1 MEEIKMSEQIKKVTL
16 IDEYDQP
23 FELVVVA
30 TLKINDTEY
39 AILNDEEDDEDYIFK
54 IEKIGDEEQFE
65 IVEDEE
71 ELQEVIDAY
80 YELND

>member
-1 MEEIKMSEQIKKVTL
+1 MSDSIKRVTL
-16 IDEYDQP
+16 LDEYDQP

-39 AILNDEEDDEDYIFK
+39 AILNDEEDDEDYIFR
-54 IEKIGDEEQFE
+54 IEKKGDEETFE
-65 IVEDEE
+65 IVENED

-80 YELND
+80 YELNE

>member
-1 MEEIKMSEQIKKVTL
+1 MNNEIKRVTL
-16 IDEYDQP
+16 LDENDQP

-39 AILNDEEDDEDYIFK
+39 AILNDEEDDEDYIFR
-54 IEKIGDEEQFE
+54 IEKHGDDEHFE
-65 IVEDEE
+65 IVDNEE

-80 YELND
+80 YELNE